1 MRDVPVPDE
10 AADPTQHKENDMTT
24 IQLQFIAD
32 ARHAWLKISRKE
44 AALVNMPPPSQ
55 YSYQDSEY
63 LYLEEDMDA
72 YKFIV
77 AAESAGIEIVEPA
90 TIFLSDNSDRNE
102 IRRLEH
108 CP

>member
-1 MRDVPVPDE
+1 
-10 AADPTQHKENDMTT
+10 MTT
-24 IQLQFIAD
+24 IQFIAD

-44 AALVNMPPPSQ
+44 AAKVNMPPPSR
-55 YSYQDSEY
+55 YSYQDETF

-77 AAESAGIEIVEPA
+77 AAESAGEEIIEPA
-90 TIFLSDNSDRNE
+90 TIYLDDDSDRNE